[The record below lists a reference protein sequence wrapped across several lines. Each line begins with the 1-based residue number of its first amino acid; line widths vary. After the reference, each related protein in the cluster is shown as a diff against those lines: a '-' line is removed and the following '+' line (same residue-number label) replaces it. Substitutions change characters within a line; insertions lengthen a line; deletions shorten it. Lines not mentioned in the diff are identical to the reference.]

1 MEEYAALIAT
11 IKTRLQLNLELT
23 AEHSLDERYIASA
36 CRDYSEALR
45 ALEQARLNHMKG
57 EQ

>member
-1 MEEYAALIAT
+1 MEAYEALIAT
-11 IKTRLQLNLELT
+11 IKARLQLNLET
-23 AEHSLDERYIASA
+23 TSEHSLDERYIASA

>member
-1 MEEYAALIAT
+1 MEYAELIAT
-11 IKTRLQLNLELT
+11 IKARLQMNLEQL

-45 ALEQARLNHMKG
+45 SLESARLTNLKG
-57 EQ
+57 ER

>member
-1 MEEYAALIAT
+1 MDYEKIIGIVKE
-11 IKTRLQLNLELT
+11 RLWLVLGT
-23 AEHSLDERYIASA
+23 SSEHPLDEKYVASA